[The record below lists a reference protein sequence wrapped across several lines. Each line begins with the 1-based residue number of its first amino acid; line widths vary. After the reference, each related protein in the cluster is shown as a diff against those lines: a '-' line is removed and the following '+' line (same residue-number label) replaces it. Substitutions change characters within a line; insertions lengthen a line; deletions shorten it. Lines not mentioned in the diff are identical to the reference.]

1 LHAAV
6 LVGVLTLQHGFSVL
20 TTTASGVIWDM
31 MGFEARISL
40 VNLEDTHWPGRDHD
54 IVIGRDGVYLGFF
67 FEDCITDDGRHIKE
81 D

>member
-1 LHAAV
+1 
-6 LVGVLTLQHGFSVL
+6 
-20 TTTASGVIWDM
+20 M